1 MLSRTTRATVVMML
15 AGAGVACETFDVAT
29 VRPSRTGK
37 RGGLAAS
44 PGMLTIRNLPL
55 HAIIQAAYGVKEYQI
70 SGPPWLKQERFD
82 IVAKTDASVTTEDEM
97 LPMLRPL
104 LNERFQ
110 LAMHRNTRQL
120 PAFVLMV

>member
-1 MLSRTTRATVVMML
+1 MLSWTTRATVCAAGIML
-15 AGAGVACETFDVAT
+15 AGTGAACETFDVVT

-44 PGMLTIRNLPL
+44 PGMLTIRNLSL

-70 SGPPWLKQERFD
+70 SGPQWIKQERFD

-97 LPMLRPL
+97 R
-104 LNERFQ
+104 
-110 LAMHRNTRQL
+110 
-120 PAFVLMV
+120 